1 MRLIQIT
8 DCHLG
13 PRSDPNLLGLNTE
26 DSLADVLG
34 LIAREQPEFD
44 ALVCTGDIASNAHP
58 DCYGRYVEILR
69 QHFSVPLGWLPGN
82 HDSAALMAQMEG
94 HEHPESRVMAIGEWS
109 IILLDTAVPG
119 ETYGNLADSE
129 LDFLRQTLASSGGR
143 PTMVMLHHQPVEVG
157 SLWID
162 QYLLRN
168 TEEFFAIIDE
178 HPEVKA
184 VSWGHV
190 HQFYQGAR
198 NGVQLFA
205 TPATCIQF
213 KPGSEE
219 FALDHTMP
227 GYRWFDLKDDG
238 TLSTGVSRVT
248 DREYHIDFESAGY

>member
-34 LIAREQPEFD
+34 LIASEQPEFD

-69 QHFSVPLGWLPGN
+69 EHFSVPLGWLPGN
-82 HDSAALMAQMEG
+82 HDSAAIMAQMEDQ
-94 HEHPESRVMAIGEWS
+94 EHPESRVMAVGEWS

-119 ETYGNLADSE
+119 ETYGNLAESE
-129 LDFLRQTLASSGGR
+129 LDFLRQTLASNGGR
-143 PTMVMLHHQPVEVG
+143 PIMVMLHHQPVPVG

-162 QYLLRN
+162 QYLLKN
-168 TEEFFAIIDE
+168 TDDFFAVIDE

-184 VSWGHV
+184 ISWGHV
-190 HQFYQGAR
+190 HQFYQGER

-213 KPGSEE
+213 KPGSEG

-227 GYRWFDLKDDG
+227 GYRWFDLQDDG
-238 TLSTGVSRVT
+238 TFTTGVSRVT
-248 DREYHIDFESAGY
+248 NREYHIDFESAGY